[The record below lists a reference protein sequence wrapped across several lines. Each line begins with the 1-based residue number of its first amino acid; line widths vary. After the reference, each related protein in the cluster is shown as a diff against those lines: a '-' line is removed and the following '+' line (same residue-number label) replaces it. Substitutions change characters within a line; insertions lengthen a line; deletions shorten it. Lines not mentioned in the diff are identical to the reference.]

1 MLISLTS
8 VPRRGM
14 IVTNLSRLSR
24 CTASRTGVRPAPRR
38 RVSSSSRRRV
48 PRRQLDA
55 DGYEN
60 AYVSTGHAMLGITLA
75 PASGQALAE
84 YLSTG
89 RRPDVLRPFR
99 FDRF

>member
-1 MLISLTS
+1 MIIALIRDPWVGGRPMLPDGLPVID
-8 VPRRGM
+8 
-14 IVTNLSRLSR
+14 
-24 CTASRTGVRPAPRR
+24 
-38 RVSSSSRRRV
+38 RV
-48 PRRQLDA
+48 A
-55 DGYEN
+55 GYES

-89 RRPDVLRPFR
+89 RRPDVFRPFC

>member
-1 MLISLTS
+1 
-8 VPRRGM
+8 
-14 IVTNLSRLSR
+14 
-24 CTASRTGVRPAPRR
+24 
-38 RVSSSSRRRV
+38 
-48 PRRQLDA
+48 
-55 DGYEN
+55 
-60 AYVSTGHAMLGITLA
+60 MLGITLA